1 MSRECDPAQ
10 LIQAHLYAAM
20 QESTV
25 VYTHGHHESVLRSH
39 SWRTAQNSAAY
50 LLPHIKKDMHILDIG
65 CGPGTI
71 TLDFAR
77 LVPKGHV
84 TGIEPAPGDILTK
97 AQDLATTQG
106 IENIEFRIGDIFEL
120 AEIFGDRKF
129 DIVHVHQVLQHI
141 DRRRVPEALMQMRA
155 VTKLGG
161 IVAARETDFA
171 AMTWYPESRGL
182 EEWMDTYQLVARANG
197 GEPDAGRRLVSWALK
212 AGFAREN
219 IAASAGTWCFSTPEE
234 REWWCKLWADRTVSS
249 NFKTTALKNGLVDE
263 EKLDNIATS
272 FMEWGRLEDG
282 WFSLLNGEIICL
294 VD

>member
-1 MSRECDPAQ
+1 
-10 LIQAHLYAAM
+10 
-20 QESTV
+20 
-25 VYTHGHHESVLRSH
+25 
-39 SWRTAQNSAAY
+39 
-50 LLPHIKKDMHILDIG
+50 MHILDIG

-106 IENIEFRIGDIFEL
+106 IENVEFRIGDIFEL

-141 DRRRVPEALMQMRA
+141 DRRRVPEALMRMRA
-155 VTKLGG
+155 VTKPGG

-182 EEWMDTYQLVARANG
+182 EQWMDTYQLVARANG

-212 AGFAREN
+212 AGFTREN
-219 IAASAGTWCFSTPEE
+219 ITTSAGTWCFSTPEE

-249 NFKTTALKNGLVDE
+249 NFKTTALKHGLVDE
-263 EKLDNIATS
+263 EKLDKIAAS

-282 WFSLLNGEIICL
+282 WFSLLNGEIICRL
-294 VD
+294 D

>member
-1 MSRECDPAQ
+1 
-10 LIQAHLYAAM
+10 M
-20 QESTV
+20 QNNTV

-50 LLPHIKKDMHILDIG
+50 LLPYIKEDMHILDIG

-77 LVPKGHV
+77 LVPNGHV
-84 TGIEPAPGDILTK
+84 TAIEPAPGDILTK
-97 AQDLATTQG
+97 ARDLATTQG
-106 IENIEFRIGDIFEL
+106 VTNVEFRVGDIFEL
-120 AEIFGDRKF
+120 GQIFGDRKF

-155 VTKLGG
+155 VTKPGG
-161 IVAARETDFA
+161 IVAAREVDFA
-171 AMTWYPESRGL
+171 AMTWYPESSGL
-182 EEWMDTYQLVARANG
+182 EEWMDTYELVARANG

-212 AGFAREN
+212 AGFTREN
-219 IAASAGTWCFSTPEE
+219 ITTSAGAWCFSTPEE

-249 NFKTTALKNGLVDE
+249 NFKTTALKNGIVDE
-263 EKLDNIATS
+263 EKLHRIATS
-272 FMEWGRLEDG
+272 FTEWSAFEDG
-282 WFSLLNGEIICL
+282 WFSVPNGEIICR

>member
-1 MSRECDPAQ
+1 
-10 LIQAHLYAAM
+10 M
-20 QESTV
+20 QDNTV
-25 VYTHGHHESVLRSH
+25 VYTHGHHESVLRAH
-39 SWRTAQNSAAY
+39 SWRTAQNSTAY
-50 LLPHIKKDMHILDIG
+50 LIPYIKEDMHILDIG

-84 TGIEPAPGDILTK
+84 TAIEPAPGDILTQ

-106 IENIEFRIGDIFEL
+106 VANVEFRTGDIFQLERM
-120 AEIFGDRKF
+120 FGDRKF

-141 DRRRVPEALMQMRA
+141 DRQRVPEALMQMRA
-155 VTKLGG
+155 VTKPGG
-161 IVAARETDFA
+161 IVAAREADFS
-171 AMTWYPESRGL
+171 AMTWYPESAGMT
-182 EEWMDTYQLVARANG
+182 EWMETYQLVTRANG

-219 IAASAGTWCFSTPEE
+219 ITTSAGTWCYSNSGE

-249 NFKTTALKNGLVDE
+249 NFKPTALKSGIADQ
-263 EKLDNIATS
+263 EKLDRIVAAFTELGKS
-272 FMEWGRLEDG
+272 EDG
-282 WFSLLNGEIICL
+282 WFTVLHGEIICR